1 MDTKDVV
8 ICHPVRTPIG
18 AFNGSLKDV
27 PATELGAAAVRET
40 LRRSALDAAELAS
53 VVAEPVAAASAPS
66 AVAPAPRK
74 KKRR

>member
-1 MDTKDVV
+1 MMDTKDVV

-40 LRRSALDAAELAS
+40 
-53 VVAEPVAAASAPS
+53 PS
-66 AVAPAPRK
+66 NS
-74 KKRR
+74 